1 MNRTKRHT
9 AALLILLCLTLNCLP
24 LSSCARG
31 SGTTAAED
39 AERNDIISFLG
50 EEPAGRGEE
59 GRPGGKNGQN
69 PGTSQPD
76 SAAPHP
82 LFYLNGVWS
91 ATGAYDDDL
100 YYDYDEIE
108 EMSLVFENGWVALTA
123 AGSTSLYAVER
134 EGDMIFFTVSGEGE
148 LGDARVVIDY
158 YDNGYLL
165 GLIPE
170 NDPSFELLFERQ

>member
-1 MNRTKRHT
+1 MNRTVRRILSVL
-9 AALLILLCLTLNCLP
+9 AALCVLLPSCIRRTG
-24 LSSCARG
+24 SSP
-31 SGTTAAED
+31 AEE
-39 AERNDIISFLG
+39 AEQNDIISFLN
-50 EEPAGRGEE
+50 EEP
-59 GRPGGKNGQN
+59 NGQMN
-69 PGTSQPD
+69 GKKGQNAQAASSD
-76 SAAPHP
+76 SAPHP

-100 YYDYDEIE
+100 YYDYDEID

-123 AGSTSLYAVER
+123 GGSTSVYQVET
-134 EGDMIFFTVSGEGE
+134 EGDMLFFTVSGGSE

-170 NDPSFELLFERQ
+170 NDPAFELLFERQ

>member
-1 MNRTKRHT
+1 MNRTMRRT
-9 AALLILLCLTLNCLP
+9 AALLTVLCLTVPCTA
-24 LSSCARG
+24 LSSCTAG
-31 SGTTAAED
+31 SGTTPAEE

-69 PGTSQPD
+69 PASILPD

-108 EMSLVFENGWVALTA
+108 EMSLVFENGWVAMTA
-123 AGSTSLYAVER
+123 DGSTTLYALEQ
-134 EGDMIFFTVSGEGE
+134 EGDMLFFTVQGGGE
-148 LGDARVVIDY
+148 LGDARVIIDY